1 MTNFNFNERSNWFK
15 NLLWYQINILAE
27 SMLEG
32 TDDSDLD
39 DYLQDK
45 ASYRWYE
52 LADVMKNIGHQG
64 VMSISTACCAVCV
77 PFFAKVAVI
86 KEKRVAKHRAKITDA
101 RTTDRLTKDIKGL
114 DDVSI

>member
-64 VMSISTACCAVCV
+64 VMSTSTACCAVCV

-86 KEKRVAKHRAKITDA
+86 KEKRVAKHRAKITD
-101 RTTDRLTKDIKGL
+101 DRLTKDIKGL